1 MVESS
6 IYAGNLANKKF
17 AGGMKR
23 PLAIKIA
30 AQSRISP
37 ELNILQCLR
46 GIKMKFVILGFD
58 GPDGE
63 AKRKIYRPAHLAK
76 MEPLD
81 AQGRVVLAGPLT
93 DKTGSLI
100 VIEADSLEDAQRF
113 AREDPYTVHGVFE
126 RVEVHPFTQIFPK
139 KP

>member
-1 MVESS
+1 
-6 IYAGNLANKKF
+6 
-17 AGGMKR
+17 MKR
-23 PLAIKIA
+23 PQAIKIA
-30 AQSRISP
+30 ARSKTSP
-37 ELNILQCLR
+37 EVGIFILQN
-46 GIKMKFVILGFD
+46 IMMKFVILGFD

-100 VIEADSLEDAQRF
+100 VIEADSLEDAQQF
-113 AREDPYTVHGVFE
+113 AREDPYTIHGIFE

-139 KP
+139 ER